1 LPQMKAFVADER
13 RTFRLYTV
21 YSSIEGIILGILA
34 LNEFVFLKSLSG
46 TNYQMSLL
54 FQFSVVVFVGLFF
67 IHEWLKRISN
77 RRALLRK
84 TALFTRI
91 PMLGFLF
98 FPDQIEMY
106 QHTEVF
112 HIAFLLVF
120 FIYYLGHLVINPSI
134 NHLLKANYFHQN
146 FGKLYSYS
154 ATINKIIMLIT
165 TFLYGWLLDVNQMS
179 FTWVLPLAGLL
190 SIVSLWVLSLIH
202 YPDTGTKPKT
212 DLKSSVMASAREMI
226 RIVVKNK
233 AFRDFETGFMF
244 YGFSFMIAV
253 TVITVYFYEG
263 LDMNYSSVAFYR
275 NSYNIIAIALLPMA
289 GKMLGRLDPR
299 QFSAITYGSVLAY
312 IIFLGLTVYVPQHTS
327 IFGIK
332 LYYVLIFYIIAHGI
346 FAATMVL
353 LWNIGSAYFCSA
365 DEAGSY
371 QSVHLFLTGFR
382 SLFAP
387 AAGVFFYEQYGLITT
402 FTIASVSLVIAI
414 IINIWSYLSK
424 RPIN

>member
-1 LPQMKAFVADER
+1 MKDFQANEK

-34 LNEFVFLKSLSG
+34 LNEFVFLKSLQG

-67 IHEWLKRISN
+67 IHEWLKRVVN
-77 RRALLRK
+77 RKALLRR
-84 TALFTRI
+84 TALLTRI
-91 PMLGFLF
+91 PMLGFLL
-98 FPDQIEMY
+98 FPSQIEAY
-106 QHTEVF
+106 QHTQLF
-112 HIAFLLVF
+112 HALFLLVF
-120 FIYYLGHLVINPSI
+120 FIYYLGHLVINPTI
-134 NHLLKANYFHQN
+134 NFLLKANYFHQN

-154 ATINKIIMLIT
+154 ATVNKIIMLVT
-165 TFLYGWLLDVNQMS
+165 TFVYGWLLDLHQMS

-202 YPDTGTKPKT
+202 YPETGLLPGTN
-212 DLKSSVMASAREMI
+212 LSASVQASVRDMVQ
-226 RIVVKNK
+226 IVVKNK
-233 AFRDFETGFMF
+233 AFRDFEIGFMF

-263 LDMNYSSVAFYR
+263 LNMNYSSVAFYR
-275 NSYNIIAIALLPMA
+275 NSYNIIAIALLPLA
-289 GKMLGRLDPR
+289 GRMLGKLDPR
-299 QFSAITYGSVLAY
+299 LFSAITYGSVMAY
-312 IIFLGLTVYVPQHTS
+312 IIFLGLTVIFPQHS
-327 IFGIK
+327 YILGVKF
-332 LYYVLIFYIIAHGI
+332 YYVLIFYIIAHGV

-353 LWNIGSAYFCSA
+353 LWNIGSAYFCA
-365 DEAGSY
+365 PDDAGSY

-402 FTIASVSLVIAI
+402 FTIASASLLIAI
-414 IINIWSYLSK
+414 LINIWSYWRK
-424 RPIN
+424 RPIVQ